1 MKVGDNH
8 RTNPLSLQPGGSTVR
23 VTFKNGDYRDYDKV
37 KHPKAFITKCLE
49 LDDDIATAVI
59 LDPNKINL
67 Q

>member
-1 MKVGDNH
+1 MKVGDNY
-8 RTNPLSLQPGGSTVR
+8 RTNPLSHKPGGSTVR

-37 KHPKAFITKCLE
+37 KHPSAFIARCLE
-49 LDDDIATAVI
+49 LNNDIETAVI